1 MYFCHTNQNIRFN
14 HTFRLMANQK
24 KIAPS
29 LLSADFSRL
38 QEDISLMEKGG
49 ADLHHVD
56 VMDGHFVPNITFG
69 PFIVK
74 AIKKCASIPLDVHL
88 MIENPELYIED
99 FANAG
104 ADYITVHQEACPH
117 IHRTIQQIK
126 ATGAKA
132 GVSLNPGTSIS
143 TIEDVLG
150 DVDLILIMSVNPGF
164 GGQSF
169 IESSLDK
176 IKRLRAILAERG
188 LDHVEIEIDGGVKLE
203 NIDRVAE
210 AGVDIFVSGSG
221 IYKAEDP
228 KKMIA
233 DMKAVIG

>member
-1 MYFCHTNQNIRFN
+1 
-14 HTFRLMANQK
+14 MANQK

-29 LLSADFSRL
+29 LLSADFSKL
-38 QEDISLMEKGG
+38 QEDITLVEEGG
-49 ADLHHVD
+49 ADVLHVD

-88 MIENPELYIED
+88 MIENPERYIED
-99 FANAG
+99 FAKAG
-104 ADYITVHQEACPH
+104 SDYITVHVEACTH
-117 IHRTIQQIK
+117 IHRVLQQIK
-126 ATGAKA
+126 ATGAKV
-132 GVSLNPGTSIS
+132 GVSLNPGTPLSSI
-143 TIEDVLG
+143 EEVLG

-169 IESSLDK
+169 ISGALDK
-176 IKRLRAILAERG
+176 IKRLRQMLSERG
-188 LDHVEIEIDGGVKLE
+188 LDHVEIEIDGGVKLD
-203 NIDRVAE
+203 NIAEVAE

>member
-1 MYFCHTNQNIRFN
+1 
-14 HTFRLMANQK
+14 MANQK

-29 LLSADFSRL
+29 LLSADFSKL
-38 QEDISLMEKGG
+38 QEDIALVEQGG
-49 ADLHHVD
+49 ADLLHVD

-74 AIKKCASIPLDVHL
+74 AIKKCATIPLDVHL
-88 MIENPELYIED
+88 MIEKPERYVED
-99 FANAG
+99 FVKAG
-104 ADYITVHQEACPH
+104 ADYLTVHVEACTH
-117 IHRTIQQIK
+117 IHRVLQQIK

-132 GVSLNPGTSIS
+132 GVSLNPGTPLSSI
-143 TIEDVLG
+143 EEVLG

-169 IESSLDK
+169 IEGALDK
-176 IKRLRAILAERG
+176 IKRLRKMLSDRG
-188 LDHVEIEIDGGVKLE
+188 LDHVEIEIDGGVKLD
-203 NIDRVAE
+203 NIATVAA

-221 IYKAEDP
+221 IYKAADP

-233 DMKAVIG
+233 EMKEVIG

>member
-1 MYFCHTNQNIRFN
+1 
-14 HTFRLMANQK
+14 MANQK

-38 QEDISLMEKGG
+38 QEDITLMEEGG

-88 MIENPELYIED
+88 MIEKPELYIED

-104 ADYITVHQEACPH
+104 ADYITVHVEACPH

-132 GVSLNPGTSIS
+132 GVSLNPGTPLSSI
-143 TIEDVLG
+143 EEVLG

-169 IESSLDK
+169 IESSLHK
-176 IKRLRAILAERG
+176 IKRLRAMLAERN
-188 LDHVEIEIDGGVKLE
+188 LNHVEIEIDGGVKLD
-203 NIDRVAE
+203 NIDKVAE

-228 KKMIA
+228 KKMIS
-233 DMKAVIG
+233 DMKAIIG

>member
-1 MYFCHTNQNIRFN
+1 
-14 HTFRLMANQK
+14 MANKK

-29 LLSADFSRL
+29 LLSADFSKL
-38 QEDISLMEKGG
+38 QEDVTLVEEGG
-49 ADLHHVD
+49 ADVLHVD

-88 MIENPELYIED
+88 MIENPERYIED
-99 FANAG
+99 FAKAG
-104 ADYITVHQEACPH
+104 SDYITVHVEACTH
-117 IHRTIQQIK
+117 IHRVLQQIK

-132 GVSLNPGTSIS
+132 GVSLNPGTPLSSI
-143 TIEDVLG
+143 EEVLG
-150 DVDLILIMSVNPGF
+150 DVDMILIMSVNPGF

-169 IESSLDK
+169 IQGALDK
-176 IKRLRAILAERG
+176 IKRLRKMLSERG

-203 NIDRVAE
+203 NIAEVAA

-233 DMKAVIG
+233 EMKAVIG

>member
-1 MYFCHTNQNIRFN
+1 
-14 HTFRLMANQK
+14 MANKK

-29 LLSADFSRL
+29 LLSADFSKL
-38 QEDISLMEKGG
+38 QEDITLVEEGG
-49 ADLHHVD
+49 ADVLHVD

-74 AIKKCASIPLDVHL
+74 SIKKCASIPLDVHL
-88 MIENPELYIED
+88 MIEKPERYIED
-99 FANAG
+99 FAKAG
-104 ADYITVHQEACPH
+104 SDYITVHVEACTH
-117 IHRTIQQIK
+117 IHRVLQQIK

-132 GVSLNPGTSIS
+132 GVSLNPGTPLSSI
-143 TIEDVLG
+143 EEVLG

-169 IESSLDK
+169 IEGALDK
-176 IKRLRAILAERG
+176 IKRLRKMLSERG

-203 NIDRVAE
+203 NIAEVAA

-221 IYKAEDP
+221 IYKASDP

>member
-1 MYFCHTNQNIRFN
+1 
-14 HTFRLMANQK
+14 MANQK

-38 QEDISLMEKGG
+38 QEDITLVEEGG
-49 ADLHHVD
+49 ADVLHVD

-88 MIENPELYIED
+88 MIENPERYIED
-99 FANAG
+99 FAKAG
-104 ADYITVHQEACPH
+104 SDYITVHVEACTH
-117 IHRTIQQIK
+117 IHRVLQQIK
-126 ATGAKA
+126 ATGAKV
-132 GVSLNPGTSIS
+132 GVSLNPGTPLSSI
-143 TIEDVLG
+143 EEVLG

-169 IESSLDK
+169 IQGALDK
-176 IKRLRAILAERG
+176 IRRLRQMLSERG
-188 LDHVEIEIDGGVKLE
+188 LDHVEIEIDGGVKLD
-203 NIDRVAE
+203 NIAEVAE

-228 KKMIA
+228 KDMIA
-233 DMKAVIG
+233 QMKKVIA

>member
-1 MYFCHTNQNIRFN
+1 
-14 HTFRLMANQK
+14 MANQK

-38 QEDISLMEKGG
+38 QEDITLVEEGG
-49 ADLHHVD
+49 ADVLHVD

-74 AIKKCASIPLDVHL
+74 AIKKCATIPLDVHL
-88 MIENPELYIED
+88 MIENPERYIED
-99 FANAG
+99 FAKAG
-104 ADYITVHQEACPH
+104 SDYITVHVEACTH
-117 IHRTIQQIK
+117 IHRVLQQIK

-132 GVSLNPGTSIS
+132 GVSLNPGTPLSSI
-143 TIEDVLG
+143 EEVLG

-169 IESSLDK
+169 ISGALDK
-176 IKRLRAILAERG
+176 IKRLRQMLRERG
-188 LDHVEIEIDGGVKLE
+188 LDHVEIEIDGGVKLD
-203 NIDRVAE
+203 NIAEVAE

-228 KKMIA
+228 KDMIA
-233 DMKAVIG
+233 QMKKAIT

>member
-1 MYFCHTNQNIRFN
+1 
-14 HTFRLMANQK
+14 MANQK

-29 LLSADFSRL
+29 LLSADFSKL
-38 QEDISLMEKGG
+38 QEDIALVEQGG
-49 ADLHHVD
+49 ADLLHVD

-74 AIKKCASIPLDVHL
+74 AIKKCATIPLDVHL
-88 MIENPELYIED
+88 MIEKPERYVED
-99 FANAG
+99 FVKAG
-104 ADYITVHQEACPH
+104 ADYLTVHVEACTH
-117 IHRTIQQIK
+117 IHRVLQQIR

-132 GVSLNPGTSIS
+132 GVSLNPGTPLSSI
-143 TIEDVLG
+143 EEVLG

-169 IESSLDK
+169 IESALDK
-176 IKRLRAILAERG
+176 IKRLRKMLSDRG
-188 LDHVEIEIDGGVKLE
+188 LDHVEIEIDGGVKLD
-203 NIDRVAE
+203 NIATVAA

-221 IYKAEDP
+221 IYKAADP

-233 DMKAVIG
+233 EMKEIIG

>member
-1 MYFCHTNQNIRFN
+1 
-14 HTFRLMANQK
+14 MANQK

-29 LLSADFSRL
+29 LLSADFSKL
-38 QEDISLMEKGG
+38 QEDITLIEEGG

-88 MIENPELYIED
+88 MIENPERYIED

-104 ADYITVHQEACPH
+104 SDYITVHVEACPH

-126 ATGAKA
+126 ATGVKA
-132 GVSLNPGTSIS
+132 GVSLNPGTPIS
-143 TIEDVLG
+143 SIEDVLG

-176 IKRLRAILAERG
+176 IKRLRAILSERN
-188 LDHVEIEIDGGVKLE
+188 LDHVEIEIDGGVKLD
-203 NIDRVAE
+203 NIDRVAA

-221 IYKAEDP
+221 IYKALDP
-228 KKMIA
+228 QKMIA
-233 DMKAVIG
+233 DMKAIIG

>member
-1 MYFCHTNQNIRFN
+1 
-14 HTFRLMANQK
+14 MANQK

-38 QEDISLMEKGG
+38 KEDITLVEKGG
-49 ADLHHVD
+49 ADVLHVD

-88 MIENPELYIED
+88 MIENPERYIED
-99 FANAG
+99 FAKAG
-104 ADYITVHQEACPH
+104 SDYITVHVEACTH
-117 IHRTIQQIK
+117 IHRVLQQIK
-126 ATGAKA
+126 STGAKV
-132 GVSLNPGTSIS
+132 GVSLNPGTPLSSI
-143 TIEDVLG
+143 EEVLE

-169 IESSLDK
+169 IPGALDK
-176 IKRLRAILAERG
+176 IRRLRQMLTERG
-188 LDHVEIEIDGGVKLE
+188 LDHVEIEIDGGVKLD
-203 NIDRVAE
+203 NIAEVAE

-221 IYKAEDP
+221 IYRAEDP
-228 KKMIA
+228 KDMIA
-233 DMKAVIG
+233 QMKKAIA

>member
-1 MYFCHTNQNIRFN
+1 
-14 HTFRLMANQK
+14 MANKK

-29 LLSADFSRL
+29 LLSADFSKL
-38 QEDISLMEKGG
+38 QEDITLMEQGG

-74 AIKKCASIPLDVHL
+74 AIKKCATIPLDVHL
-88 MIENPELYIED
+88 MIENPERYIED
-99 FANAG
+99 FAAAG
-104 ADYITVHQEACPH
+104 SDYITVHIEACPH

-126 ATGAKA
+126 ATGTKA
-132 GVSLNPGTSIS
+132 GVSLNPGTPIS
-143 TIEDVLG
+143 SIEDILG

-176 IKRLRAILAERG
+176 IKRLRAILTERG

-221 IYKAEDP
+221 IYKATDP

>member
-1 MYFCHTNQNIRFN
+1 
-14 HTFRLMANQK
+14 MANQK

-29 LLSADFSRL
+29 LLSADFSKL
-38 QEDISLMEKGG
+38 QEDIALVEQGG
-49 ADLHHVD
+49 ADLLHVD

-74 AIKKCASIPLDVHL
+74 AIKKCATIPLDVHL
-88 MIENPELYIED
+88 MIEKPERYVED
-99 FANAG
+99 FVKAG
-104 ADYITVHQEACPH
+104 ADYLTVHVEACTH
-117 IHRTIQQIK
+117 IHRVLQQIR

-132 GVSLNPGTSIS
+132 GVSLNPGTPLSSI
-143 TIEDVLG
+143 EEVLG

-169 IESSLDK
+169 IEGALDK
-176 IKRLRAILAERG
+176 IKRLRKMLSDRG
-188 LDHVEIEIDGGVKLE
+188 LDHVEIEIDGGVKLD
-203 NIDRVAE
+203 NIATVAA

-221 IYKAEDP
+221 IYKAADP

-233 DMKAVIG
+233 EMKEIIG

>member
-1 MYFCHTNQNIRFN
+1 
-14 HTFRLMANQK
+14 MANQK

-38 QEDISLMEKGG
+38 QEDITLVEEGG
-49 ADLHHVD
+49 ADVLHVD

-88 MIENPELYIED
+88 MIENPERYIED
-99 FANAG
+99 FAKAG
-104 ADYITVHQEACPH
+104 SDYITVHVEACTH
-117 IHRTIQQIK
+117 IHRVLQQIK
-126 ATGAKA
+126 ATGAKV
-132 GVSLNPGTSIS
+132 GVSLNPGTPLSSI
-143 TIEDVLG
+143 EEVLG

-169 IESSLDK
+169 IPGALDK
-176 IKRLRAILAERG
+176 IRRLRQMLSERG
-188 LDHVEIEIDGGVKLE
+188 LDHVEIEIDGGVKLD
-203 NIDRVAE
+203 NIAEVAE

-228 KKMIA
+228 KDMIA
-233 DMKAVIG
+233 QMKKAIA